1 MSASYA
7 QRSPQLIVALDVPN
21 MQAALDIVGRL
32 EGRVRFFK
40 VGSELFTTAGPDVIK
55 QVRARGAYVFL
66 DLKFHDIPNT
76 VARVCRVAARYGVYM
91 LTVHAAG
98 GPAMVQAAAEAVR
111 HEAGDERPR
120 IIAVTVLTS
129 IDDRLWRDQLGMGSS
144 VSDSIVSLAQ
154 MAYGAGADGVVASPK
169 DLVLI
174 RESCGE
180 ELLIVTP
187 GVRPT
192 GAVTGDQARV
202 ATPADAVRDGADFL
216 VVGRPIVA
224 AQDPTA
230 AAAAILAE
238 MESAHDR

>member
-7 QRSPQLIVALDVPN
+7 ERSAQLIVALDVPN
-21 MQAALDIVGRL
+21 AEAALDIVRRL

-40 VGSELFTTAGPDVIK
+40 IGSELFTAAGPDIIK
-55 QVRARGAYVFL
+55 QVRARGAQVFL

-76 VARVCRVAARYGVYM
+76 VARACRVAARYGAYM

-98 GPAMVQAAAEAVR
+98 GPAMVEAAAEAVR

-144 VSDSIVSLAQ
+144 VSDSIISLTR
-154 MAYGAGADGVVASPK
+154 MAHGAGADGVVASPK
-169 DLVLI
+169 DLSLI
-174 RESCGE
+174 RESCGD

-187 GVRPT
+187 GVRPA
-192 GAVTGDQARV
+192 GAATGDQARV

-224 AQDPTA
+224 AQDPA
-230 AAAAILAE
+230 AAATAILAE
-238 MESAHDR
+238 MESAHGR

>member
-7 QRSPQLIVALDVPN
+7 EHSPQLIVALDVSN
-21 MQAALDIVGRL
+21 ARAALDIVGRL
-32 EGRVRFFK
+32 EDQVRFFK
-40 VGSELFTTAGPDVIK
+40 IGSELFTAAGPDVIR
-55 QVRARGAYVFL
+55 QVRVRDAQVFL

-76 VARVCRVAARYGVYM
+76 VARSCRVAARYGVYM

-98 GPAMVQAAAEAVR
+98 GPAMIEAAAEAVR

-144 VSDSIVSLAQ
+144 VSDSIVSLAR
-154 MAYGAGADGVVASPK
+154 MAHGAGADGVVASPK
-169 DLVLI
+169 DLSLI
-174 RESCGE
+174 RESCGD

-187 GVRPT
+187 GVRPA
-192 GAVTGDQARV
+192 GAATGDQARV
-202 ATPADAVRDGADFL
+202 ASPADAVREGADFL

-224 AQDPTA
+224 AQDPA
-230 AAAAILAE
+230 AAATAILAE